1 MEEKI
6 NLLYNFLYNSNS
18 INNFTIDK
26 ITLGKI
32 GLDDIK
38 LIDETEINECI
49 DELLKK
55 GKFSYL
61 NYNKKD
67 LLIYFI
73 RYSDSYPITVKIGTY
88 TSDVNELNNFSNN
101 DSLFSYLLS
110 QLVLN
115 KKTKHILL
123 PIVNLDVP
131 FDKIENLI
139 KTIGIYNV
147 LKEKIDFNEI
157 KNIFS
162 VRIREHFFKSISL
175 GEYLLQHICSYK
187 PLLFQIIHTLAVIQK
202 EFPGFRHNNLTPE
215 NILIY
220 LKKENLSNNIYEY
233 GKNNW
238 VIPNIGFDIKI
249 TNFEKSVIPKYYGVM
264 NQRDTDVPYI
274 NETNDYFDLH
284 TFLNSLIEGNY
295 KISLQNNSNCEL
307 NTKKFLNKI
316 IPNEYRG
323 LKKGSYYLDK
333 NIVIHRPVDLLDDPY
348 FNEYKNIK
356 KENLEEK
363 VSSNTYYTN
372 INKIKMNPDVDSI
385 LDEQKRYIKINMEPG
400 KMKIINNYEEA
411 LEIGKKYISKAT
423 ASKVFDFNK
432 SNINTLNIPPQ
443 IANPIWQMTEQALTN
458 TLDYLFKKLHHSFYM
473 LCIMDNNSVF
483 YKVEMTTPAPSFINA
498 IQTIHIPS
506 LEKNRLITDAQ
517 KKYIK
522 KELKNPARILQC
534 IFKKQYKPI
543 SKETQFVEEN
553 LYANIVKNMKLP
565 NGVFILNL
573 TDAIILKAN
582 GREPFP
588 MVTGDLPLNEFNFT
602 EHIPILSSSG
612 ENNYLDIPIPNYDD
626 IDFAKKT
633 AHSQFN
639 TTWSDKKNKAIFRG
653 GPGGC
658 GYTAETNQRLKLIT
672 FKNDLLD
679 VGLTTPNKTID
690 SKSIK
695 FDPINGIGMLNTKI
709 KSAKFVTIQE
719 QSNYKYIIHVDGNIN
734 AYRLLTTMRTGSL
747 ILRVKSEY
755 TSWFDHLIEPNVHYI
770 LINAD
775 LSNLEERLQW
785 CIQNDKKCETIAKN
799 SLSFSTT
806 MLDETIIKKYFQK
819 ILWSLS
825 KYDSNA
831 SANVIPQP
839 TQPLKSMQID
849 KPSDQTP
856 EQTQIK
862 LDTKKFLNKMIPN
875 EYKNI
880 KKDNLEEKVSS
891 NTYYTNMNKIKMD
904 SNDDSILDDQKRY
917 IKINKDNNLKIF
929 NKNLDSYTFRKLKGG
944 AYYENPHVEKPEV
957 IQTNENKKI
966 EADNVRELKPKEP
979 QFQPNKFNPMEDKP
993 YMPRENKPYMPREN
1007 KPYIPR
1013 EDKPYIPREDKPYI
1027 PREDKPY
1034 IPRENKPYIPREDK
1048 PFMPREDKPFMPR
1061 EDKPYI
1067 PRENKPF
1074 IPREDKPFIP
1084 RENKPREDKPY
1095 IPRENKFSKDKTDDL
1110 NKTLEPLV
1118 ENFETKKSINTNL
1131 NIPDM
1136 PPGLIPLYDVNN
1148 TLLGSMAPYNYNP
1161 TQLPINKIYN
1171 ISLSDPL
1178 GNHSLINKVYEDVLP
1193 SDKSTYSFIK
1203 INEREAIKSFMR
1215 NSILDK
1221 YDGEELSLK
1230 GGEKS
1235 LLSWIK
1241 IFDLNPYGLISNTTN
1256 PYNNI
1261 PYGFLLYRSAYP
1273 IRYNKQ
1279 DHVLKTTSTSMAF
1292 NLRIYKM
1299 SVGAIKYKNNHHFD
1313 VWRDLK
1319 YYEWVNTVIKR
1330 KISPN
1335 FLNYILYVSDNK
1347 SSIKFKDLDIIIK
1360 KNNADK
1366 FYLQQE
1372 NNSLINEIIKESDIE
1387 IINTVQNASIKDHYR
1402 HNRIHKRVPRINNF
1416 TNVNNKLE
1424 HNLIIPENEIDESLN
1439 NTKINSIINLDL
1451 TQDSEKLLVIVTE
1464 AQNSNIIKWN
1474 SQVYQSYGTIKKMI
1488 STGYHKPEVWYS
1500 ILFQLIYACA
1510 VMEKEEIYF
1519 NNFSLKNNVFIKDVQ
1534 TDNTGNSCW
1543 VYKINNI
1550 EYYVPN
1556 YGYLLVIDSNY
1567 ADIESSATTLGGPVG
1582 PVGPVVAVV
1591 PGPVVAV
1598 VPGPVAVVP
1607 GPVAVVP
1614 GAVVPG
1620 AVVPG
1625 VVVPGAAGAAAAAA
1639 AAKIQYK
1646 IYGKNFD
1653 FNGTKTNFKQEFK
1666 SILIKEIIKSNFEN
1680 DGANTLNDDVK
1691 NMIDTINKKLISEPN
1706 ISNIFQDCFKMFV
1719 NSKVGKILTKL
1730 EKENLNLLAKPDYR
1744 TGAIM
1749 VRQKRYD
1756 EYDWVVYLGNDDKN
1770 MKKIINKDINNKL
1783 EITSVFSSCL
1793 YSYPEN
1799 VLPED
1804 KTIIETYTFI

>member
-18 INNFTIDK
+18 INSFSIDK
-26 ITLGKI
+26 ITLGQI

-49 DELLKK
+49 DELIKK

-88 TSDVNELNNFSNN
+88 TNDINDLNNFSNN
-101 DSLFSYLLS
+101 DALFSYLLS

-123 PIVNLDVP
+123 PIVNFDIP

-175 GEYLLQHICSYK
+175 GEYLLEHICSYK

-274 NETNDYFDLH
+274 NDSNDYFDLH

-307 NTKKFLNKI
+307 DTKKFLNKM

-333 NIVIHRPVDLLDDPY
+333 NIVVHRPADLLDDPY

-372 INKIKMNPDVDSI
+372 
-385 LDEQKRYIKINMEPG
+385 
-400 KMKIINNYEEA
+400 
-411 LEIGKKYISKAT
+411 
-423 ASKVFDFNK
+423 
-432 SNINTLNIPPQ
+432 
-443 IANPIWQMTEQALTN
+443 
-458 TLDYLFKKLHHSFYM
+458 
-473 LCIMDNNSVF
+473 
-483 YKVEMTTPAPSFINA
+483 
-498 IQTIHIPS
+498 
-506 LEKNRLITDAQ
+506 
-517 KKYIK
+517 
-522 KELKNPARILQC
+522 
-534 IFKKQYKPI
+534 
-543 SKETQFVEEN
+543 
-553 LYANIVKNMKLP
+553 
-565 NGVFILNL
+565 
-573 TDAIILKAN
+573 
-582 GREPFP
+582 
-588 MVTGDLPLNEFNFT
+588 
-602 EHIPILSSSG
+602 
-612 ENNYLDIPIPNYDD
+612 
-626 IDFAKKT
+626 
-633 AHSQFN
+633 
-639 TTWSDKKNKAIFRG
+639 
-653 GPGGC
+653 
-658 GYTAETNQRLKLIT
+658 
-672 FKNDLLD
+672 
-679 VGLTTPNKTID
+679 
-690 SKSIK
+690 
-695 FDPINGIGMLNTKI
+695 
-709 KSAKFVTIQE
+709 
-719 QSNYKYIIHVDGNIN
+719 
-734 AYRLLTTMRTGSL
+734 
-747 ILRVKSEY
+747 
-755 TSWFDHLIEPNVHYI
+755 
-770 LINAD
+770 
-775 LSNLEERLQW
+775 
-785 CIQNDKKCETIAKN
+785 
-799 SLSFSTT
+799 
-806 MLDETIIKKYFQK
+806 
-819 ILWSLS
+819 
-825 KYDSNA
+825 
-831 SANVIPQP
+831 
-839 TQPLKSMQID
+839 
-849 KPSDQTP
+849 
-856 EQTQIK
+856 
-862 LDTKKFLNKMIPN
+862 
-875 EYKNI
+875 
-880 KKDNLEEKVSS
+880 
-891 NTYYTNMNKIKMD
+891 MNKIKMD
-904 SNDDSILDDQKRY
+904 SKDDSILDDQKRY

-929 NKNLDSYTFRKLKGG
+929 NKNLDSYTFIKLKGG

-993 YMPRENKPYMPREN
+993 YMPRENKPYIPREN
-1007 KPYIPR
+1007 KPYIPRENKPYMPREDKPYMPREDKPYMPR
-1013 EDKPYIPREDKPYI
+1013 EDKPYIPREDKPY
-1027 PREDKPY
+1027 
-1034 IPRENKPYIPREDK
+1034 
-1048 PFMPREDKPFMPR
+1048 MPR
-1061 EDKPYI
+1061 EDKPYMPREDKPYMPREDKPYM
-1067 PRENKPF
+1067 PRENKPYM
-1074 IPREDKPFIP
+1074 PREDKPYMP

-1095 IPRENKFSKDKTDDL
+1095 MPRETKFSKDKPDDL

-1131 NIPDM
+1131 NMPDM

-1292 NLRIYKM
+1292 NLRIYKL

-1372 NNSLINEIIKESDIE
+1372 NNNLINEIIKESDIE
-1387 IINTVQNASIKDHYR
+1387 IINTVQNASIKEHYR
-1402 HNRIHKRVPRINNF
+1402 HNRIHKRVPHINNF

-1424 HNLIIPENEIDESLN
+1424 HNMILPENEIDESRN
-1439 NTKINSIINLDL
+1439 NKINSIINIDL

-1550 EYYVPN
+1550 EYYIPN
-1556 YGYLLVIDSNY
+1556 YGYLVVIDSNY
-1567 ADIESSATTLGGPVG
+1567 ADIESSATTLGASGA
-1582 PVGPVVAVV
+1582 GPVVA
-1591 PGPVVAV
+1591 G
-1598 VPGPVAVVP
+1598 VPGPVAP
-1607 GPVAVVP
+1607 GAPGAPVPVA
-1614 GAVVPG
+1614 AVAAAPPAPAPVA
-1620 AVVPG
+1620 AV
-1625 VVVPGAAGAAAAAA
+1625 AAAAAA
-1639 AAKIQYK
+1639 AAPAPVPPVPPVAPVPGAPGPVAPVPAPTTATAVAVAAVAAAAAAAIEEAKKKIQYK
-1646 IYGKNFD
+1646 IYGKNFE
-1653 FNGTKTNFKQEFK
+1653 FNGSKQNFKQEFK
-1666 SILIKEIIKSNFEN
+1666 NILIKEIIKGNFEN

-1691 NMIDTINKKLISEPN
+1691 NMIDNINKKLTSEPN
-1706 ISNIFQDCFKMFV
+1706 ISNIFEDCFKMFV

-1756 EYDWVVYLGNDDKN
+1756 EYDWVVYLGNDKN

>member
-18 INNFTIDK
+18 INSFTIDK

-55 GKFSYL
+55 GTFSYL

-88 TSDVNELNNFSNN
+88 TGDVNELNNFSNN
-101 DSLFSYLLS
+101 DALFSYLLS

-123 PIVNLDVP
+123 PIVNFDVP

-139 KTIGIYNV
+139 KTVGIYNL

-162 VRIREHFFKSISL
+162 IRIREHFFKTISL
-175 GEYLLQHICSYK
+175 GEYLLKHICSYK

-238 VIPNIGFDIKI
+238 IIPNIGFDIKI
-249 TNFEKSVIPKYYGVM
+249 TNFEKSVIPKYYGIM

-274 NETNDYFDLH
+274 NDTNDYFDLH

-307 NTKKFLNKI
+307 DTKKFLNKV

-333 NIVIHRPVDLLDDPY
+333 NIVVHRPVDLLDDPY

-356 KENLEEK
+356 KENIEEK
-363 VSSNTYYTN
+363 VS
-372 INKIKMNPDVDSI
+372 
-385 LDEQKRYIKINMEPG
+385 G
-400 KMKIINNYEEA
+400 
-411 LEIGKKYISKAT
+411 
-423 ASKVFDFNK
+423 
-432 SNINTLNIPPQ
+432 
-443 IANPIWQMTEQALTN
+443 
-458 TLDYLFKKLHHSFYM
+458 
-473 LCIMDNNSVF
+473 
-483 YKVEMTTPAPSFINA
+483 
-498 IQTIHIPS
+498 
-506 LEKNRLITDAQ
+506 
-517 KKYIK
+517 
-522 KELKNPARILQC
+522 
-534 IFKKQYKPI
+534 
-543 SKETQFVEEN
+543 
-553 LYANIVKNMKLP
+553 
-565 NGVFILNL
+565 
-573 TDAIILKAN
+573 
-582 GREPFP
+582 
-588 MVTGDLPLNEFNFT
+588 
-602 EHIPILSSSG
+602 
-612 ENNYLDIPIPNYDD
+612 
-626 IDFAKKT
+626 
-633 AHSQFN
+633 
-639 TTWSDKKNKAIFRG
+639 
-653 GPGGC
+653 
-658 GYTAETNQRLKLIT
+658 
-672 FKNDLLD
+672 
-679 VGLTTPNKTID
+679 
-690 SKSIK
+690 
-695 FDPINGIGMLNTKI
+695 
-709 KSAKFVTIQE
+709 
-719 QSNYKYIIHVDGNIN
+719 
-734 AYRLLTTMRTGSL
+734 
-747 ILRVKSEY
+747 
-755 TSWFDHLIEPNVHYI
+755 
-770 LINAD
+770 
-775 LSNLEERLQW
+775 
-785 CIQNDKKCETIAKN
+785 
-799 SLSFSTT
+799 
-806 MLDETIIKKYFQK
+806 
-819 ILWSLS
+819 
-825 KYDSNA
+825 
-831 SANVIPQP
+831 
-839 TQPLKSMQID
+839 
-849 KPSDQTP
+849 
-856 EQTQIK
+856 
-862 LDTKKFLNKMIPN
+862 
-875 EYKNI
+875 
-880 KKDNLEEKVSS
+880 

-904 SNDDSILDDQKRY
+904 SKDDSILDDQKRY

-929 NKNLDSYTFRKLKGG
+929 NKNLDSYTFKKLKGG

-979 QFQPNKFNPMEDKP
+979 QFQPRENKPYVPREDKP
-993 YMPRENKPYMPREN
+993 YVPREDKPYVPRENKPYVPREH
-1007 KPYIPR
+1007 
-1013 EDKPYIPREDKPYI
+1013 
-1027 PREDKPY
+1027 KPY
-1034 IPRENKPYIPREDK
+1034 IPRENKPREYQPREDK
-1048 PFMPREDKPFMPR
+1048 PYMPREDKPREYQPREYQPREDKPYMPR
-1061 EDKPYI
+1061 EDKPYM
-1067 PRENKPF
+1067 
-1074 IPREDKPFIP
+1074 PREDKPKEYQT
-1084 RENKPREDKPY
+1084 RDDKPREDKFQK
-1095 IPRENKFSKDKTDDL
+1095 NKPDL
-1110 NKTLEPLV
+1110 NKTVEPFV

-1131 NIPDM
+1131 NMPDI

-1178 GNHSLINKVYEDVLP
+1178 GNHSLINKIYEDVLP
-1193 SDKSTYSFIK
+1193 SDKSPYSFIK
-1203 INEREAIKSFMR
+1203 INEREAIKNFMR

-1230 GGEKS
+1230 GGDKS

-1241 IFDLNPYGLISNTTN
+1241 IYDLNPYGLLSNTTN

-1299 SVGAIKYKNNHHFD
+1299 SVGAIKYKNNDYFD

-1372 NNSLINEIIKESDIE
+1372 NNNLINKIIKESDIE
-1387 IINTVQNASIKDHYR
+1387 IIDTVQNASIKDHYK
-1402 HNRIHKRVPRINNF
+1402 HNRIHKRMPNINNF
-1416 TNVNNKLE
+1416 TNVNKLE
-1424 HNLIIPENEIDESLN
+1424 YDLVLPKNEIDITLN
-1439 NTKINSIINLDL
+1439 NNKINAMININLTQDL

-1488 STGYHKPEVWYS
+1488 STGYHKPEIWYS

-1567 ADIESSATTLGGPVG
+1567 ADIESAPAAAPGAPPGAPPAPGAPTAPAAPPAPGAPAAAVAA
-1582 PVGPVVAVV
+1582 VVAAAGA
-1591 PGPVVAV
+1591 PAAAAAAVVAA
-1598 VPGPVAVVP
+1598 PA
-1607 GPVAVVP
+1607 AP
-1614 GAVVPG
+1614 GAPPAPG
-1620 AVVPG
+1620 APA
-1625 VVVPGAAGAAAAAA
+1625 PGAPATAAAAAA
-1639 AAKIQYK
+1639 AATAEAEAKKKEAEKKIQYK
-1646 IYGKNFD
+1646 IYGKI
-1653 FNGTKTNFKQEFK
+1653 FNSNGDKTDFKQEFK
-1666 SILIKEIIKSNFEN
+1666 NILIKEIAKVNFEN
-1680 DGANTLNDDVK
+1680 DGANTLNDDVR
-1691 NMIDTINKKLISEPN
+1691 KLIDEINSKLRTKSN
-1706 ISNIFQDCFKMFV
+1706 ISDIFQDCFKMFV

-1756 EYDWVVYLGNDDKN
+1756 EYDWVVYLENDENK
-1770 MKKIINKDINNKL
+1770 KKIINKDINNKL